1 MTLLT
6 LLGFKEELPLD
17 YMPNDPAERRT
28 SSDIDRRREILER
41 NERNI
46 ARYLAQPAAQQRY
59 RLRLKIRAALGL
71 R

>member
-1 MTLLT
+1 MRLLK
-6 LLGFKEELPLD
+6 LLGFREELPLD
-17 YMPNDPAERRT
+17 YTPNDPSERRV
-28 SSDIDRRREILER
+28 SSDLERRRELIAR
-41 NERNI
+41 NEHNL